1 MDSRCY
7 KLKEDAQSDLQST
20 QRDLTETI
28 SQNTAYLNYIREL
41 GEKLQEQQKK
51 LDGTNKAIFVDEDN
65 EEKKKSLEQREM
77 YKEKLAK

>member
-1 MDSRCY
+1 MDARCY
-7 KLKEDAQSDLQST
+7 KLKEDAQSDLQGT
-20 QRDLTETI
+20 QRDLTSTI